1 MESDSVP
8 TVGVGESTIGSIN
21 NYFQLLGLEDEEW
34 MPYCNGTYKNSIR
47 FTDFKEIGHEIE
59 YPFGGNYNMQE
70 SIMTWGKIAAA
81 VDELDH
87 HSFTEFHN
95 ENTYLARFNRC
106 TKNEKGYLDGFNFKH
121 ETAYH
126 FNAGQL
132 GQFLKEK
139 IL

>member
-1 MESDSVP
+1 MKIKSILIVGGGSSGWMTASFMSKFFAEDDIKISLVESDSVP

-70 SIMTWGKIAAA
+70 SIMTCLLYTSDAA
-81 VDELDH
+81 DE
-87 HSFTEFHN
+87 
-95 ENTYLARFNRC
+95 
-106 TKNEKGYLDGFNFKH
+106 
-121 ETAYH
+121 
-126 FNAGQL
+126 
-132 GQFLKEK
+132 
-139 IL
+139 